1 VIQSASYTSEFK
13 HFCVRLCVS
22 YIYWMS
28 FLIHRYVC
36 SRWVFC
42 KLAQI
47 YSLIVLIEM
56 IKRYYHDGHYSIK
69 VYDCALAVE
78 SLR

>member
-1 VIQSASYTSEFK
+1 MKPIGSEKQRQKQRGKKEEQLKNQTEGGGGGGKPFR
-13 HFCVRLCVS
+13 FA
-22 YIYWMS
+22 
-28 FLIHRYVC
+28 
-36 SRWVFC
+36 FC